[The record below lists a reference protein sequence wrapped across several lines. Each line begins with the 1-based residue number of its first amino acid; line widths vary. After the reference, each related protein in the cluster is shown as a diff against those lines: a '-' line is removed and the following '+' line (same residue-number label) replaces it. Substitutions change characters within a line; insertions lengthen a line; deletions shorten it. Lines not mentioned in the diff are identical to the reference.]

1 MSCPGLVKLGY
12 TARGDAA
19 VTVELMSARG
29 MAEVAVADES
39 GNGVLP
45 RGGVDMSPD
54 AERDGEAEEEAGPPA
69 AGLPG
74 ARRSRTIRAVPTTAS
89 ASRVPAMI
97 AVRRLTL
104 TSVIRADR
112 GPRYAATGGR
122 LSVGLHV
129 GVAPVGGGNEGLL
142 EGAGRYPAQQ
152 VERRA
157 SLVVGAALPGPPEGL
172 LAHHR
177 PGRFVIDVEVAGGV
191 SEGAHPGLDRPPFG
205 GEDRAGQPIR
215 GGLVDQPED
224 RLPVAVVG
232 VDGEDGAEQLPLQ
245 ELVMGIPS
253 GDDRGPDKPTGGGVA
268 RTAGH
273 DLEVRVL
280 RRRLQRRLVLAEGTF
295 VDDRP
300 HEVRE
305 VGGIAHGD
313 RLGLAG
319 ERLPELPPEAT
330 GDAGAGGRRALL
342 ALVLEGAAEQA
353 HQQSLRRGALVSE
366 DKVLAPGLTDQPRVG
381 AVGAEVA
388 GDLAPEPPEGVG
400 RAREVDPS

>member
-29 MAEVAVADES
+29 MAEVAV
-39 GNGVLP
+39 
-45 RGGVDMSPD
+45 GG
-54 AERDGEAEEEAGPPA
+54 EGEGGDEAGAPA

-74 ARRSRTIRAVPTTAS
+74 ARRSRTIRAVPTTAA

-129 GVAPVGGGNEGLL
+129 GVAPVGGGGEGLL

-191 SEGAHPGLDRPPFG
+191 SEGAHPGL
-205 GEDRAGQPIR
+205 
-215 GGLVDQPED
+215 
-224 RLPVAVVG
+224 
-232 VDGEDGAEQLPLQ
+232 
-245 ELVMGIPS
+245 
-253 GDDRGPDKPTGGGVA
+253 
-268 RTAGH
+268 
-273 DLEVRVL
+273 
-280 RRRLQRRLVLAEGTF
+280 
-295 VDDRP
+295 
-300 HEVRE
+300 
-305 VGGIAHGD
+305 
-313 RLGLAG
+313 
-319 ERLPELPPEAT
+319 
-330 GDAGAGGRRALL
+330 
-342 ALVLEGAAEQA
+342 
-353 HQQSLRRGALVSE
+353 
-366 DKVLAPGLTDQPRVG
+366 
-381 AVGAEVA
+381 
-388 GDLAPEPPEGVG
+388 
-400 RAREVDPS
+400 